1 MAASRRILPT
11 LVARARLSRLR
22 SPVPPSPQ
30 PNGRGA
36 RHAVTARMHDVDAGL
51 KLDARVGSAVPEETE
66 RARGAAL
73 EHPFACGAE
82 AEVTEGPHPLAVV
95 RDESVENLAAE
106 RNPDFMITRVR
117 LGHYHE
123 DRAPQAVDVA
133 IRGDAHDERRLRGAC
148 LVAHTGKQ

>member
-11 LVARARLSRLR
+11 LVARAGPSRLR

-66 RARGAAL
+66 RARGATDAGL
-73 EHPFACGAE
+73 YQARDDP
-82 AEVTEGPHPLAVV
+82 AVNAS
-95 RDESVENLAAE
+95 RLGGG
-106 RNPDFMITRVR
+106 RPRVR
-117 LGHYHE
+117 
-123 DRAPQAVDVA
+123 
-133 IRGDAHDERRLRGAC
+133 
-148 LVAHTGKQ
+148 